1 MKTFKLKGLTIMKN
15 EADSEKVKKRSFS
28 LVDGLVIN
36 REDEHGWLI
45 EAFLLQE
52 DMAYFESIADEE
64 DLMIQIKITREDN
77 DPAFFITKIVE
88 ITEIGQKMN
97 VIFQGNIV
105 DHSKS
110 RIEELLQQ
118 IIEEG
123 YQGES
128 LLQKFKESI

>member
-1 MKTFKLKGLTIMKN
+1 MKN

-45 EAFLLQE
+45 EAFLPQE